1 VSNAAKLRDALVA
14 ALREHER
21 ARALPTSARF
31 LYYELIAREIISKVK
46 KGAQRT
52 DQDMI
57 NALTTLREK
66 GIIPWSWIS
75 DETRSLSDFSGFST
89 IVDWLAAQL
98 DTARIDPWGGNV
110 PLILTES
117 RSLAGVLQG
126 LAYRYAVRIAATNG
140 QTNGFLHN
148 TVAPALKKGGR
159 VLYLGDWDFA
169 GGHIEAN
176 TQEVG
181 PLAWSGWRSPRS
193 RSRIT
198 T

>member
-14 ALREHER
+14 ALREHEC

-46 KGAQRT
+46 KGARRT

-117 RSLAGVLQG
+117 RSLAGVLE
-126 LAYRYAVRIAATNG
+126 
-140 QTNGFLHN
+140 
-148 TVAPALKKGGR
+148 GGR
-159 VLYLGDWDFA
+159 NRGAEPDDHRRDRA
-169 GGHIEAN
+169 CPA
-176 TQEVG
+176 
-181 PLAWSGWRSPRS
+181 
-193 RSRIT
+193 
-198 T
+198 